1 MCGMARPKKPAGESR
16 KNFLRIRMTEEERAQ
31 LDRAARE
38 RSLETSTWARSEL
51 IALAKKILGKRN
63 GPAGG

>member
-1 MCGMARPKKPAGESR
+1 MCGMTRPKKREGEAR
-16 KNFLRIRMTEEERAQ
+16 RNFLRIRMTEEERAQ
-31 LDRAARE
+31 LDQAARA

-63 GPAGG
+63 GLAGG